1 VAKRGDVF
9 ILHGLLPHVA
19 SFNHLH
25 YARVIT
31 NPHVT
36 LREPYNLNRP
46 DGDYVSL
53 VDPSFSIVDR
63 TLTSRSEP
71 SRTGYPSWPGS
82 MLSPRV

>member
-1 VAKRGDVF
+1 VAKQGDVF

-36 LREPYNLNRP
+36 LKEPYNLNRP

-53 VDPSFSIVDR
+53 VNPFFIAYG

-71 SRTGYPSWPGS
+71 SRTGHPSWSGS
-82 MLSPRV
+82 TVGP